1 MDSGYADGAIC
12 FGGLTIFISKISY
25 ERINHMKTLEELA
38 QIRDRMKNKV
48 ALREGTGEIRVVIGM
63 ATCGIAAGARPVLN
77 AFVEQ
82 VAEQNLGDKVT
93 VTQTGCIGMCRFEP
107 IVEVFE
113 GDKERVTYVK
123 VKPEMVPEII
133 KEHLIG
139 GKPVTKYT
147 IGAVEG

>member
-1 MDSGYADGAIC
+1 
-12 FGGLTIFISKISY
+12 
-25 ERINHMKTLEELA
+25 MKTLAELA

-48 ALREGTGEIRVVIGM
+48 ALREGTGEIRVVVGM

-82 VAEQNLGDKVT
+82 VAEQNLGDRVT

-123 VKPEMVPEII
+123 VTPDMVPEII

>member
-1 MDSGYADGAIC
+1 
-12 FGGLTIFISKISY
+12 
-25 ERINHMKTLEELA
+25 MKTLEELA

-48 ALREGTGEIRVVIGM
+48 SLREGTGEIRVVVGM

-147 IGAVEG
+147 IGAVEA

>member
-1 MDSGYADGAIC
+1 
-12 FGGLTIFISKISY
+12 
-25 ERINHMKTLEELA
+25 MKTLEELA

-48 ALREGTGEIRVVIGM
+48 SLREGSGEIRVVVGM

-82 VAEQNLGDKVT
+82 VADQNLGDRVT

-123 VKPEMVPEII
+123 VKPDMVPEII

-147 IGAVEG
+147 IGAVAE

>member
-1 MDSGYADGAIC
+1 
-12 FGGLTIFISKISY
+12 
-25 ERINHMKTLEELA
+25 MKTLEELA

-48 ALREGTGEIRVVIGM
+48 ALREGSGEIRVVVGM

-82 VAEQNLGDKVT
+82 VADQNLGDRVT

>member
-1 MDSGYADGAIC
+1 
-12 FGGLTIFISKISY
+12 
-25 ERINHMKTLEELA
+25 MKTLEELA

-48 ALREGTGEIRVVIGM
+48 ALREGSGEIRVVVGM

-113 GDKERVTYVK
+113 GDKRVTYVK
-123 VKPEMVPEII
+123 VKPEMVPEIVR
-133 KEHLIG
+133 EHLIG
-139 GKPVTKYT
+139 GKPVVKYT
-147 IGAVEG
+147 KVEE

>member
-1 MDSGYADGAIC
+1 
-12 FGGLTIFISKISY
+12 
-25 ERINHMKTLEELA
+25 MKTLEELA

-48 ALREGTGEIRVVIGM
+48 ALREGTGEIRVVVGM

-82 VAEQNLGDKVT
+82 VANQNLGDKVT

-123 VKPEMVPEII
+123 VTPDMVPEII

>member
-1 MDSGYADGAIC
+1 
-12 FGGLTIFISKISY
+12 
-25 ERINHMKTLEELA
+25 MKSLKELA
-38 QIRDRMKNKV
+38 EIRERMKNKV
-48 ALREGTGEIRVVIGM
+48 ALREGTGEIRVVVGM

-133 KEHLIG
+133 KQHLID

>member
-1 MDSGYADGAIC
+1 
-12 FGGLTIFISKISY
+12 
-25 ERINHMKTLEELA
+25 MKSLKELSE
-38 QIRDRMKNKV
+38 IRERMKNKV
-48 ALREGTGEIRVVIGM
+48 ALREGTGEIRVVVGM

-82 VAEQNLGDKVT
+82 VAEQNLGDRVT

-133 KEHLIG
+133 KQHLID